1 MILLYD
7 LPISSYGC
15 KTRILLRHK
24 NLQWQSVAP
33 PDGYGSPAYCQIIP
47 AGTIPA
53 LDDDGFK
60 LCDSEAIAEYINEI
74 APTPAMLPV
83 GAKDR
88 ATARSLSRFHDSRIE
103 PVLRAYFG
111 QVAPANRD
119 AGFIQ
124 DNANLLQTR
133 FDQLAKMVTPAPFLC
148 GNTLGLADCG
158 FVPSFA
164 VFPTAAQ
171 VGDSIDPAHF
181 QPGELGH
188 REAGR
193 HGDIESAVAVE
204 DSAVAA
210 VELDAFFVCDEHGHA
225 GAVFAVEKDLLC
237 DIVVGIEINFRPAVK
252 CGLARGDIIIV
263 DSGRVGEG
271 SERKVEVF
279 VVFLGREA

>member
-1 MILLYD
+1 MMILYD

-133 FDQLAKMVTPAPFLC
+133 FDQLAKMVIPAPFLC

-164 VFPTAAQ
+164 ILDRLQPLLGFSIQLAESLRAYETALANHPS
-171 VGDSIDPAHF
+171 VKDELADYYDAFDSW
-181 QPGELGH
+181 
-188 REAGR
+188 
-193 HGDIESAVAVE
+193 
-204 DSAVAA
+204 VAA
-210 VELDAFFVCDEHGHA
+210 
-225 GAVFAVEKDLLC
+225 K
-237 DIVVGIEINFRPAVK
+237 
-252 CGLARGDIIIV
+252 LA
-263 DSGRVGEG
+263 
-271 SERKVEVF
+271 
-279 VVFLGREA
+279 A